1 MSNKYFYERSKF
13 SEFKSNTTYHQLL
26 EMTDDE
32 FVAWARLLRKEVTK
46 QWDERGTPPVIG
58 KNEKGIIKNFKKLK
72 SNPAKYWKKDTSG
85 DEESL
90 GVIQNFNKD
99 ASVVNQF
106 FPTMLKTKISVG
118 KSADNGLSIYDH
130 FSDPN
135 MEDKFVH
142 IMKRAVK
149 RDSMYSWSRSI
160 VDKKDEN
167 PFWNGQ
173 GAIDFIKDVHDG
185 KVFKGKYKDIG
196 IWISK
201 VNTRTLENYGTFNEE
216 YIGHKNLYLKA
227 EQVQQLKD
235 DGYLSDTQ
243 LSNIDRIESEWTSEA
258 GTTQNYA
265 YQIRWYE
272 KDQGIF
278 PKILQVFRLSCG
290 QPAVNFPALTAKWI
304 YENYTKHID
313 TDEPLHIYDSSS
325 GWGGRILGAM
335 SSRKKIHYVGT
346 DPNPDNFLDEEG
358 ISRYEYMAKFYNDN
372 CVDNFSDKLTTFFDV
387 TPQGNTYELFQDGS
401 ELISNN
407 PKFQKYKGKL
417 DISFTSPPYFNR
429 EQYSQDEKQSFKA
442 YGEYE
447 DWRDNFLKPTL
458 TTIYEYLKND
468 RYILWNIADIK
479 IGENTYY
486 PLEQDSID
494 ILNELGC
501 DYKGKLKMLM
511 TRMVGLDP
519 SKSGIK
525 NAVKHDGKVYKFE
538 PIFVFY
544 KP

>member
-1 MSNKYFYERSKF
+1 MKYFYERSKF
-13 SEFKSNTTYHQLL
+13 SEFKSNTTYQQLL
-26 EMTDDE
+26 SMTDDE
-32 FVAWARLLRKEVTK
+32 FGDWARLLRKEVTE

-58 KNEKGIIKNFKKLK
+58 RDEDGIIEKFKKLK
-72 SNPAKYWKKDTSG
+72 SNPADYWERDLSG
-85 DEESL
+85 DETSL
-90 GVIQNFNKD
+90 GIIKNFNKD

-106 FPTMLKTKISVG
+106 FPTMLKTKISIG
-118 KSADNGLSIYDH
+118 KSAEGGLSIYDH

-135 MEDKFVH
+135 MEEKFVH

-149 RDSMYSWSRSI
+149 RDSMYSWSRSV

-185 KVFKGKYKDIG
+185 KVFNGKYSNLA

-201 VNTRTLENYGTFNEE
+201 VNTRTIENYGTFNQEF
-216 YIGHKNLYLKA
+216 IGHGNLYLTS

-235 DGYLSDTQ
+235 DGYLNQTQ
-243 LSNIDRIESEWTSEA
+243 LSNINRIESSHTSDT
-258 GTTQNYA
+258 GNTQEYV

-272 KDQGIF
+272 KEVGIF

-304 YENYTKHID
+304 YENYTSHID
-313 TDEPLHIYDSSS
+313 GNEPLTIYDSSS

-346 DPNPDNFLDEEG
+346 DPNPDNFIDELG

-372 CVDNFSDKLTTFFDV
+372 CVDDFSDSLTKFFDV
-387 TPQGNTYELFQDGS
+387 EKQGNTYEVFQDGS

-417 DISFTSPPYFNR
+417 DLSFTSPPYFNR
-429 EQYSQDEKQSFKA
+429 EQYSQDENQSFKA

-447 DWRDNFLKPTL
+447 DWRDNFLRPTL

-479 IGENTYY
+479 IGESTYY

-501 DYKGKLKMLM
+501 EYKGKLKMLM

-525 NAVKHDGKVYKFE
+525 NAVEYQGKQYKFE
-538 PIFVFY
+538 PIFVFH
-544 KP
+544 KK